1 MPDSHFTPLLIVVFL
16 AFIVPVFLSR
26 FKQLHLPIVVG
37 EILVGIIIGRSG
49 FQLIPVDEPI
59 LDFMAEFGFVFL
71 MFLSGMEIDFSSLS
85 SSNKKKLGAVRSNK
99 LGPLGLAFISFA
111 ITLVLAFGVSF
122 VLVQTGLAQNI
133 WMMGLILSTTSL
145 GVVVPVLK
153 EKHLIGGKFGQTL
166 LFAALIADFATMLLI
181 TVMIAILSSGLTFD
195 ILLVGLLFLAFF
207 IIMRFGNFLSRLNW
221 IHSLIKELSHATAQI
236 KMRSAFAIMLI
247 FVVLSESL
255 GVEVILGA
263 FLAGAIIALLK
274 TFYDQEV
281 VHQLESIGY
290 GFLIPIFFIK
300 VGLDINLKVIF
311 ESSSALLL
319 IPILVIAALA
329 VKFIPA
335 LIFRLNFTWRESLSA
350 GALLSARLSLII
362 AAAAISMRLNIITEA
377 LNAAILVVAIL
388 TVTLAPLLFLAIYKP
403 SQEHFKR
410 PIVIIGGGELGLQVA
425 TQLIKHQE
433 QVLIIDHDTS
443 LVERIIQRGFDAV
456 EIDIGNNDPLT
467 DKYLKYTQTLICTYT
482 DTDLNL
488 RVCQVARTSYG
499 IPQVVAHVSTP
510 ADIYRFEQLGIST
523 TNAALDYASLLVLM
537 ARNPTAYDLLTRTD
551 DQKEVYEIVVEN
563 LKCVGKTLSQFNLP
577 GDILVLALRRNGE
590 LLVPHGNTI
599 IEECDH
605 LTLVSSLEWVETGRT
620 LFSTDLA

>member
-1 MPDSHFTPLLIVVFL
+1 MPNSHFTPLLIVVFL

-26 FKQLHLPIVVG
+26 FKQLRLPIVVG

-49 FQLIPVDEPI
+49 FQLIPADEPI

-85 SSNKKKLGAVRSNK
+85 SSNKKMERAERSNK
-99 LGPLGLAFISFA
+99 LGPLGLAGISFA

-122 VLVQTGLAQNI
+122 VLVQTGLAQNM

-145 GVVVPVLK
+145 GVVVPILK
-153 EKHLIGGKFGQTL
+153 EKRLIGGKFGQTL

-207 IIMRFGNFLSRLNW
+207 IIMRFGNFLSSLTW

-300 VGLDINLKVIF
+300 VGLDINLRVIF
-311 ESSSALLL
+311 ETSSALLL
-319 IPILVIAALA
+319 VPILVIAALA

-362 AAAAISMRLNIITEA
+362 AAAAISMRLNLITEA

-388 TVTLAPLLFLAIYKP
+388 TVTLAPLLFSAIYKP
-403 SQEHFKR
+403 SQEFVKQ
-410 PIVIIGGGELGLQVA
+410 PVLVVGGGELGLQVA
-425 TQLIKHQE
+425 TQLIKHNE
-433 QVLIIDHDTS
+433 QVLIIDHDPS
-443 LVERIIQRGFDAV
+443 LVERTIQRGFDAV
-456 EIDIGNNDPLT
+456 GVDIGNNDPLT
-467 DKYLKYTQTLICTYT
+467 DKYLKNTQTLICTYT
-482 DTDLNL
+482 DTDLNF
-488 RVCQVARTSYG
+488 RVCQEARTSYG

-510 ADIYRFEQLGIST
+510 ADIFRFEQLGIST
-523 TNAALDYASLLVLM
+523 TNAALDYASLLVMM

-563 LKCVGKTLSQFNLP
+563 IKCVGKTLSQLNLP
-577 GDILVLALRRNGE
+577 GDILVLALRRDGE
-590 LLVPHGNTI
+590 LLVPHGNTR

-605 LTLVSSLEWVETGRT
+605 LTLVSSLECVETGKT
-620 LFSTDLA
+620 LFSAWHN